1 VLCRTGEACFI
12 YFIVLALFSDT
23 LYAIHNKNCQQL
35 NCIFDE
41 FAVPNTGMPVYKG
54 ANVTA
59 ELPIFVNSQVIVT
72 VTQHRGLSM
81 LTVCLGGIPSAKTC
95 FSSILVKQVVPG

>member
-1 VLCRTGEACFI
+1 
-12 YFIVLALFSDT
+12 
-23 LYAIHNKNCQQL
+23 
-35 NCIFDE
+35 
-41 FAVPNTGMPVYKG
+41 MPVYKG

-59 ELPIFVNSQVIVT
+59 KVPFFVNSQQVIVT

-81 LTVCLGGIPSAKTC
+81 LTVCLGDIPSAKTC